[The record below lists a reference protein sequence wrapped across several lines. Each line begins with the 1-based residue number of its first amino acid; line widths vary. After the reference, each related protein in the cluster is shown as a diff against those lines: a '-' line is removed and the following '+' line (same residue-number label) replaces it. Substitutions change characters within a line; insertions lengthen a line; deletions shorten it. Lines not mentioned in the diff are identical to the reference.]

1 MELKRKRPNKKLTAF
16 MTGAVLLTGSGFCLA
31 GCTDN
36 VKARAEEVA
45 VKALSASVE
54 RPESIE
60 IHAISRTDSVFGKE
74 YVTMEEKLAIS
85 QTMMKVNE
93 KVMKETDG
101 FENLDWENREIAAS
115 MERQMSA
122 MAVLRSIMSCATPH
136 WEKRPPFTGW
146 KVKIDYGAKTE
157 DGKSY
162 RSEYW
167 FILDKN
173 ARCVVKSFEIP
184 LL

>member
-1 MELKRKRPNKKLTAF
+1 MEWNRKRFKRKLTAF
-16 MTGAVLLTGSGFCLA
+16 MAGAVLLAGSGFCLA
-31 GCTDN
+31 GCRDN
-36 VKARAEEVA
+36 VKSRAEDVA
-45 VKALSASVE
+45 VKALSASVDN
-54 RPESIE
+54 PESIE
-60 IHAISRTDSVFGKE
+60 IHAISRADSVFGKE

-101 FENLDWENREIAAS
+101 FENLDLGNREIAS
-115 MERQMSA
+115 LMERQMSA
-122 MAVLRSIMSCATPH
+122 MAVLRSMMPSCTPH
-136 WEKRPPFTGW
+136 WEKKPPFTGW

-167 FILDKN
+167 FILDKD